1 MTFTD
6 ETVMAFV
13 DGELDEKERAAV
25 SAALATDPELARQVA
40 RYRALRE
47 QLRGEFAAVLEER
60 VPERLVVAAR
70 GGAASPVPTNVIA
83 LKARPT
89 MRRSWPQWG
98 AMAASLAVGVLI
110 APFLWRQGAREPVV
124 VQRGQMVA
132 SDTLAFALSEQ
143 LASTQAADARIGV
156 GVSFL
161 SRDGSYCRTFVLR
174 DQSAVAGL
182 ACHEHDQWRLEALAA
197 AAPSSAASGQYR
209 PAASSLPAAVA
220 RTLDELIVGEP
231 LDASAESAARA
242 RGWRR

>member
-6 ETVMAFV
+6 EIVMAYV
-13 DGELDEKERAAV
+13 DGELDEKARTAV
-25 SAALATDPELARQVA
+25 SAALATDPELARRVA
-40 RYRALRE
+40 RHRAFRE
-47 QLRGEFAAVLEER
+47 QLHNEFAAVLEER

-83 LKARPT
+83 LQPRPA
-89 MRRSWPQWG
+89 MRWSWPQWG
-98 AMAASLAVGVLI
+98 AMAASLAVGVLV
-110 APFLWRQGAREPVV
+110 APFLWRQGAREPLV
-124 VQRGQMVA
+124 VQRGQVVA
-132 SDTLAFALSEQ
+132 SGTLAFALSEQ
-143 LASTQAADARIGV
+143 LASTQAADTRIGI

-182 ACHEHDQWRLEALAA
+182 ACHEHAQWRLEALAA
-197 AAPSSAASGQYR
+197 ATPSSAAPGRYR
-209 PAASSLPAAVA
+209 PAASSLPPAVA